1 MVTTNPSHHVNP
13 APYVLNDSR
22 IQSQARRVER
32 VEKEIE
38 RTQRS
43 VNNLHKQQQMHQ
55 LVMNML
61 QNANFYNTIK
71 VSQGVI
77 VDISV

>member
-1 MVTTNPSHHVNP
+1 MVTPNPSHHVNP
-13 APYVLNDSR
+13 APYVLNDYR

-32 VEKEIE
+32 VEREIE

>member
-1 MVTTNPSHHVNP
+1 MVSTNPSHHVNP
-13 APYVLNDSR
+13 APYVLNDYR
-22 IQSQARRVER
+22 IQSQARRVDR
-32 VEKEIE
+32 VEKDIE

-43 VNNLHKQQQMHQ
+43 VNNLYKKQQMHQ

-61 QNANFYNTIK
+61 QNANFYKTDK
-71 VSQGVI
+71 VHQGVI